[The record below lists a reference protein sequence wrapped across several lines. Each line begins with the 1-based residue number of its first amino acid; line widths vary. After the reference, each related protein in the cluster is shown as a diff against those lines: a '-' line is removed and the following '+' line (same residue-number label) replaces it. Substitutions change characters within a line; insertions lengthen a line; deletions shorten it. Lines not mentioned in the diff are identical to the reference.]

1 LLGKVS
7 GYGLDFLSIYTIIA
21 GDFTMN
27 TASSL
32 RQERSVK
39 PIQKDDTS
47 KIFRVIIAASIGNAL
62 EWFDLLTYGIFAIY
76 IAKAFFPAA
85 NATASLMMAFGTF
98 GASYLIRPLGAFIL
112 GAYADRAGRRAS
124 LMLSIILMMAGT
136 LMIALMPSYA
146 SIGIWATIGIVLA
159 RLIQG
164 FSVGGEFG
172 SATALLS
179 ETAPE
184 RRGFMASFQFASQ
197 GLGTVLAATFGM
209 VLSSTLSQ
217 EQLFSWGWRVPF
229 IFGLLIGPV
238 ALYIRRY
245 LHDAPEFIESAVSK
259 TPVRDLLTHQ
269 KMRIAMAA
277 GAIAVSTAVNY
288 MILYMPTYA
297 VKELGLSQSI
307 GFGATLVT
315 GLILTCATP
324 FFGHWSDKVGRT
336 RIMVGAA
343 LLILV
348 SVYPLYT
355 YLSAHA
361 TFVTI
366 MLAMIWIGVLKS
378 MYFGALPALMAEL
391 FPMQT
396 RATGMSLGYNIGVTV
411 FGGFAPVIV
420 TWLIGITGNKSAPG
434 LYLSAVA
441 VLSLVTL
448 YGVRRM
454 GIR

>member
-1 LLGKVS
+1 MNSASPGRQAVS
-7 GYGLDFLSIYTIIA
+7 GQVTTK
-21 GDFTMN
+21 GD
-27 TASSL
+27 TAKL
-32 RQERSVK
+32 Y
-39 PIQKDDTS
+39 
-47 KIFRVIIAASIGNAL
+47 RVIIAASIGNAL
-62 EWFDLLTYGIFAIY
+62 EWFDLLTYGFFAVY

-85 NATASLMMAFGTF
+85 SETASLMMAFGTF

-136 LMIALMPSYA
+136 LMIAVMPTFE
-146 SIGIWATIGIVLA
+146 SIGVWATGGIVLA
-159 RLIQG
+159 RLMQG
-164 FSVGGEFG
+164 FSAGGEFG

-179 ETAPE
+179 ETLPE

-197 GLGTVLAATFGM
+197 GLATVLAATFGM
-209 VLSSTLSQ
+209 VLSSVLTQ

-229 IFGLLIGPV
+229 IFGLLIGPA

-245 LHDAPEFIESAVSK
+245 LRDSTEFVESEMSK
-259 TPVRDLLTHQ
+259 TPTRDLLTHH
-269 KMRIAMAA
+269 KTRVALAA
-277 GAIAVSTAVNY
+277 GAIAVSSAVNY

-297 VKELGLSQSI
+297 VKELGLSRSL

-315 GLILTCATP
+315 GLLLTFVTP

-336 RIMVGAA
+336 RIMIGAG
-343 LLILV
+343 LLILL
-348 SVYPLYT
+348 SVYPSYA
-355 YLSAHA
+355 YLTAHA

-366 MLAMIWIGVLKS
+366 MLAMIWIGLLKS

-396 RATGMSLGYNIGVTV
+396 RATGLSLGYNIGVTL
-411 FGGFAPVIV
+411 FGGFAPIIV
-420 TWLIGITGNKSAPG
+420 TWLIEFTGNKSAPG

-441 VLSLVTL
+441 ILSLVTL
-448 YGVRRM
+448 YFVRRI

>member
-1 LLGKVS
+1 
-7 GYGLDFLSIYTIIA
+7 
-21 GDFTMN
+21 MN
-27 TASSL
+27 TASTASSL
-32 RQERSVK
+32 EQEYSAK
-39 PIQKDDTS
+39 PIQKYDTS
-47 KIFRVIIAASIGNAL
+47 KISIVIIAASIGNAL
-62 EWFDLLTYGIFAIY
+62 EWFDLLTYGFFAVY
-76 IAKAFFPAA
+76 IARAFFPAQDE
-85 NATASLMMAFGTF
+85 TASLLMAFGTF

-136 LMIALMPSYA
+136 MMIALMPSSA
-146 SIGIWATIGIVLA
+146 SIGVWATVGIVLA
-159 RLIQG
+159 RLMQG

-179 ETAPE
+179 ENAPE

-238 ALYIRRY
+238 ALYIRRNLY
-245 LHDAPEFIESAVSK
+245 DSPEFTESKVSK
-259 TPVRDLLTHQ
+259 TPVCDLLAHQ
-269 KMRIAMAA
+269 KMRVAMAA
-277 GAIAVSTAVNY
+277 GAIAVSAAVNY

-297 VKELGLSQSI
+297 IKELGLPQSI

-324 FFGHWSDKVGRT
+324 FVGHWSDKVGRT
-336 RIMVGAA
+336 RIMIGAA

-348 SVYPLYT
+348 SVYPLYA

-366 MLAMIWIGVLKS
+366 MLAMIWIGVVKS

-411 FGGFAPVIV
+411 FGGFSPFIV
-420 TWLIGITGNKSAPG
+420 TWLIGVTGNKSAPG
-434 LYLSAVA
+434 LYLSVVA
-441 VLSLVTL
+441 VLSLFTL
-448 YGVRRM
+448 YCVRRI
-454 GIR
+454 GIK